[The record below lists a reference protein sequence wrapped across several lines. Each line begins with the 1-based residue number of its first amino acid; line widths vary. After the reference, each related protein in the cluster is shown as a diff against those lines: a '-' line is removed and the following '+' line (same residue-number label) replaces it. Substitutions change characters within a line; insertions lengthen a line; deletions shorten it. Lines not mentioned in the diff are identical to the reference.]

1 MGLGLLLIPSLAGY
15 WFLQRANFW
24 RFDNY
29 RLSGYHLLFRSALAG
44 IFLTVAAHTIA
55 VLLNIHAPQLRS
67 FLYSHV
73 PLDYVDTAMLTIL
86 LAGATP
92 PVINKLH
99 SEEKA
104 ADRTA
109 RNYGDLIEM
118 VIASAFRR
126 NRMIELSLKN
136 RKSYVGLVLWSS
148 ITKRGRSDVTL
159 LPIASG
165 YRSED
170 TLELHL
176 TTNYAPL
183 IKKLIDKDAEGI
195 DDLLRDYSVVLPRS
209 EVCSARLFDPAVYRR
224 FQQSRRGSQDA

>member
-1 MGLGLLLIPSLAGY
+1 
-15 WFLQRANFW
+15 
-24 RFDNY
+24 
-29 RLSGYHLLFRSALAG
+29 
-44 IFLTVAAHTIA
+44 
-55 VLLNIHAPQLRS
+55 
-67 FLYSHV
+67 
-73 PLDYVDTAMLTIL
+73 
-86 LAGATP
+86 
-92 PVINKLH
+92 
-99 SEEKA
+99 
-104 ADRTA
+104 
-109 RNYGDLIEM
+109 M

-224 FQQSRRGSQDA
+224 FQQSRRGSQGA